1 MYSGS
6 RDHQDG
12 PLKFKIMPL
21 SEKKYKIERRYLV
34 IDNDKKAFYT
44 NVFDIE
50 NNYIQGYVVIDFRY
64 DLMYIGG
71 PNWQAIDFD
80 AL

>member
-1 MYSGS
+1 
-6 RDHQDG
+6 
-12 PLKFKIMPL
+12 MPS
-21 SEKKYKIERRYLV
+21 SETRHKVERRYLV

-44 NVFDIE
+44 NVFDVE
-50 NNYIQGYVVIDFRY
+50 NHYISGYVVIDLRY
-64 DLMYIGG
+64 DIMYTGG